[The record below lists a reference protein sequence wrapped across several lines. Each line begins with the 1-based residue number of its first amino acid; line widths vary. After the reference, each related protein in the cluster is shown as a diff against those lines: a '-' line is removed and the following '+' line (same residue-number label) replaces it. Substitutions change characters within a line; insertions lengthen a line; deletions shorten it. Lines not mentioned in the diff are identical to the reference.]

1 MQNFKI
7 VVTTIL
13 IISIVS
19 CSSDKIENIDLDVTP
34 VEIKIASYNIRNPAK
49 SDIETGNSWDIRKE
63 PISKIIKMY
72 DFDIF
77 GIQEPYKNQIDDLEK
92 LLPEYNFFLAPYAT
106 QSYLGIFYKPAMFKL
121 LDDHKG
127 MFWLSETPDKPS
139 IGWDA
144 DEIRIVHW
152 ARFLHLESKKE
163 FYFFNTH
170 FYWRHKTAR
179 KNSGPLAARKIRKIA
194 GDLPVIFVGD
204 LNSEP
209 NSSQVQRLKVDLN
222 DAFDIAQSK
231 NSDQNN
237 TNLGGGNFSGKP
249 KNRIDYIFVSKDIIV
264 KDFTTHIDTYLGH
277 NDEQRFPSDHLPIS
291 STIYLK

>member
-1 MQNFKI
+1 MQKFKI
-7 VVTTIL
+7 VVATIL
-13 IISIVS
+13 VITIVS
-19 CSSDKIENIDLDVTP
+19 CSSDKIENSDFNVTP
-34 VEIKIASYNIRNPAK
+34 VEIKIASYNIRYPEKA
-49 SDIETGNSWDIRKE
+49 DVETGNSWDIRKE
-63 PISKIIKMY
+63 PVAELIKKH

-77 GIQEPYKNQIDDLEK
+77 GVQEPYMNQIDDLET
-92 LLPEYNFFLAPYAT
+92 LLPEYNYVIAPYAT
-106 QSYLGIFYKPAMFKL
+106 QSYLAIFYKPALFKL
-121 LDDHKG
+121 FDDNID
-127 MFWLSETPDKPS
+127 MFWLSETSDEPS

-144 DEIRIVHW
+144 DDIRIVHW
-152 ARFLHLESKKE
+152 AKFMHRETNAE

-170 FYWRHKTAR
+170 FYWRNKTAR
-179 KNSGPLAARKIRKIA
+179 KNSGPLAARKINDIA
-194 GDLPVIFVGD
+194 GDSPVIFVGD

-237 TNLGGGNFSGKP
+237 TNLGGGNFSGEP

-264 KDFTTHIDTYLGH
+264 KDFTTHLDTYLGH